1 MAGSGRSSSSPKKA
15 VMSKAEE
22 YRQHAQQCVEAAQR
36 IQNAEERAILL
47 QIAQRW
53 MLLAE
58 KEQNA
63 PSSSESA
70 QQQQQ
75 IQPKD
80 NDKKE

>member
-1 MAGSGRSSSSPKKA
+1 
-15 VMSKAEE
+15 
-22 YRQHAQQCVEAAQR
+22 VEAAQG

-47 QIAQRW
+47 QIAQRS

-63 PSSSESA
+63 PASSESA
-70 QQQQQ
+70 QQQRQV
-75 IQPKD
+75 QPKD